1 MRSRTLRWV
10 ILITIAAVSLLVA
23 AQLFWLHKIYNYE
36 QKEFSSSVIKSIQGV
51 YEDFDLTESSSEQLQ
66 KRIEQYDPNTFI
78 FTIDIIP
85 IKDTLLEDIL
95 DNLEDFQV
103 FADCKVS
110 LYDKQAKR
118 YLFHEYLPGAASMQ
132 KSNPDNALKV
142 YNHLHNYVVL
152 YFPNRSNYILTS
164 MAWWIFSCI
173 ILLIVLIA
181 LGLSIFYLYK
191 QKFLNEIQNDFIQNV
206 THEFQTPLTTL
217 ILGLDA
223 IAKPGITN
231 HQDKFETYL
240 KLMRMQTDYLKHHI
254 ENLMKVLK
262 AEASGLVMEKSEVV
276 PNQLIKN
283 AVEQLHNIIEEKK
296 ALIKF
301 DLEESN
307 TAIKA
312 DYSSLYMSMLNLISN
327 ALKYSLHPEINIRTR
342 RNSNHYLIYVKD
354 NGIGIDKRL
363 NKNLFKKFYRVPSG
377 DIHNVKGLGLG
388 LYFVKK
394 VVEGHHGKI
403 TISSKKNEGS
413 EFIIELPIN

>member
-36 QKEFSSSVIKSIQGV
+36 QTEFSSSVIKSIQGV
-51 YEDFDLTESSSEQLQ
+51 YEDFDLSESSSEQLQ

-78 FTIDIIP
+78 FTIDYIP
-85 IKDTLLEDIL
+85 VKDTLLEDISG
-95 DNLEDFQV
+95 NLEDFQV

-110 LYDKQAKR
+110 FYDKHAKK

-132 KSNPDNALKV
+132 KSYPDNALKI
-142 YNHLHNYVVL
+142 YNDLHNYVVL
-152 YFPNRSNYILTS
+152 YFPNRSNYILNS

-223 IAKPGITN
+223 IAKPGIIN
-231 HQDKFETYL
+231 QQDKFETYL

-262 AEASGLVMEKSEVV
+262 AEASGLVMEKSDVV
-276 PNQLIKN
+276 LNHLIQN
-283 AVEQLHNIIEEKK
+283 TVEQLHSMVDEKK
-296 ALIKF
+296 GVIKF
-301 DLEESN
+301 ELEESN

-312 DYSSLYMSMLNLISN
+312 DYSSLYMSLLNLISN
-327 ALKYSLHPEINIRTR
+327 ALKYSLHPEITITTK
-342 RNSNHYLIYVKD
+342 RNSHHYLIYVKD

-363 NKNLFKKFYRVPSG
+363 NKNLFKKFYRIPSG

-394 VVEGHHGKI
+394 VVEGHQGKI
-403 TISSKKNEGS
+403 TINSKKNEGS